1 METPTVTGLA
11 ETGAATGPPSPQPA
25 GIETA
30 TLMGLYR
37 DMWLIRAFEQGL
49 EREFEQGNVPGMLHT
64 GLGQE
69 ATQAALAWHLQASD
83 AFFPDHRCHGINALA
98 QQRHGGDGERVM
110 AELFG
115 KSTGVCGG
123 KGGSLHSA
131 DPSVGNFGDNAV
143 EGSYMAT
150 VLGVALAAKMRGEP
164 NVACAIIGDGTVGRG
179 EFHESLNMAA
189 IWDLPV
195 LYACV
200 NNGYAISMPVGE
212 GHASADIVDMVQGY
226 GIANRQLDGN
236 DVIEAWNGVG
246 SAVEHI
252 RSGAGPYFLEFKTW
266 RWQGIFAGEFRPE
279 AEVKYWREER
289 DPIMLAAEALSDQG
303 VSQAELDSIEQEMR
317 DLIERWIDFAKES
330 PPPEEA
336 KATANVYTAWKVAA
350 R

>member
-1 METPTVTGLA
+1 MDTD
-11 ETGAATGPPSPQPA
+11 
-25 GIETA
+25 
-30 TLMGLYR
+30 TLKGLYR

-69 ATQAALAWHLQASD
+69 AVQAALAAHLEADD

-98 QQRHGGDGERVM
+98 QQRHSGDGERIM

-115 KSTGVCGG
+115 KATGVCGG

-131 DPSVGNFGDNAV
+131 DPAVGNFGDNAV

-164 NVACAIIGDGTVGRG
+164 KVACAIIGDGTVGRG

-200 NNGYAISMPVGE
+200 NNGYAISMPVGQ
-212 GHASADIVDMVQGY
+212 GHASADIVDMARGY
-226 GIANRQLDGN
+226 GFGCEQLDGN
-236 DVIEAWNGVG
+236 DIVEAHERVG
-246 SAVEHI
+246 AAVAHI
-252 RSGAGPYFLEFKTW
+252 RAGQGPRFLELMTW
-266 RWQGIFAGEFRPE
+266 RWQGVFAGEFRPE
-279 AEVKYWREER
+279 AEVKYWKEEH
-289 DPIMLAAEALSDQG
+289 DPILMAGDELRARGVAGDELEGIEA
-303 VSQAELDSIEQEMR
+303 EMR
-317 DLIERWIDFAKES
+317 ELIESWIDFAKAS
-330 PPPEEA
+330 PAPDPA
-336 KATANVYTAWKVAA
+336 KAVADVYVGWEVA
-350 R
+350 RR